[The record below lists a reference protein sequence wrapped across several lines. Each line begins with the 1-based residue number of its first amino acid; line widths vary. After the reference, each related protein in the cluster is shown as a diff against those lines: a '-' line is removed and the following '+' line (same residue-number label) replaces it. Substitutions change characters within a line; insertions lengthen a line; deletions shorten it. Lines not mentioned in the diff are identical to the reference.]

1 MRYGLS
7 CKKLFYL
14 LSSFSFLL
22 ISLASARAE
31 YIAPGVRLTP
41 LTNDGRSVAAAW
53 AYKGNKIAY
62 LLLETDTQK
71 QLMVMNSDGTNRQVI
86 TQIGSPYFVEWSWDS
101 TKLSYLFSNAA
112 DSQSQ
117 AQVYIYDLNSKKTTI
132 VSAPSTRQ
140 ALDEDDGP
148 FWSPDDKY
156 VSYIVEFGPSKSKQ
170 LWVAEVSSGK
180 EWRLMSERGQASD
193 PKWNYQLPPR
203 LCLQLEAS
211 GKSFDVATTDP
222 EARNLYMLTDIG
234 TQSIYTR
241 SPRWSPHGQWVAFT
255 SSIDMT
261 QTERD
266 LFREDCFIAR
276 PDGSESIN
284 LTNATSP
291 ATEKQ
296 LNINSL
302 YWSWDSR
309 WI

>member
-1 MRYGLS
+1 M
-7 CKKLFYL
+7 
-14 LSSFSFLL
+14 
-22 ISLASARAE
+22 ASARAE

-156 VSYIVEFGPSKSKQ
+156 VSYIVEF
-170 LWVAEVSSGK
+170 
-180 EWRLMSERGQASD
+180 
-193 PKWNYQLPPR
+193 
-203 LCLQLEAS
+203 
-211 GKSFDVATTDP
+211 
-222 EARNLYMLTDIG
+222 
-234 TQSIYTR
+234 
-241 SPRWSPHGQWVAFT
+241 
-255 SSIDMT
+255 
-261 QTERD
+261 
-266 LFREDCFIAR
+266 
-276 PDGSESIN
+276 
-284 LTNATSP
+284 
-291 ATEKQ
+291 
-296 LNINSL
+296 
-302 YWSWDSR
+302 
-309 WI
+309 